1 MQKVDANR
9 PVPLYYQLREI
20 VRQEILSGVRKPGDQ
35 LPTEK
40 ELEQRFGVSRVTV
53 RQALRDLMVEGLLV
67 RQRGRGTFVATP
79 KLEKALKSATGFTT
93 DMVQRGLEPGSHV
106 LEFAERPAAAEV
118 ADGLTVPAG
127 TPVIYLKRLRLAGGE
142 PLALQ
147 WSYLPAALFPG
158 LLAADLSGGSLYEY
172 LQVHYGVSI
181 MAGRKMVE
189 GVVADRRIAQAL
201 HIPEG
206 APMLRISGTN
216 LDQSGEPVEYGV
228 TLYRADKYKFYV
240 DF

>member
-1 MQKVDANR
+1 
-9 PVPLYYQLREI
+9 
-20 VRQEILSGVRKPGDQ
+20 
-35 LPTEK
+35 
-40 ELEQRFGVSRVTV
+40 
-53 RQALRDLMVEGLLV
+53 
-67 RQRGRGTFVATP
+67 
-79 KLEKALKSATGFTT
+79 
-93 DMVQRGLEPGSHV
+93 
-106 LEFAERPAAAEV
+106 AEHPAAGEV
-118 ADGLTVPAG
+118 AEGLTVPAG

-147 WSYLPAALFPG
+147 WSYLPASLFPG
-158 LLAADLSGGSLYEY
+158 LLAADLSGRSLYEY

-201 HIPEG
+201 HVPEG
-206 APMLRISGTN
+206 APMLRLSGTN